1 MTELSTPDESAAA
14 QPSPDWPLDSQPAV
28 TDQLVQQAL
37 APLDALPGVPVA
49 EHEAVYDALHDEL
62 RTALDS
68 DPTISDPTI
77 GDPTIGDPTIG
88 DPSDGG
94 A

>member
-1 MTELSTPDESAAA
+1 MTELSPPDESAAA
-14 QPSPDWPLDSQPAV
+14 QPSPDWPLDSQPEV

-37 APLDALPGVPVA
+37 APLNVLPGVPVA
-49 EHEAVYDALHDEL
+49 EHEAVYNALHDNL
-62 RTALDS
+62 RTALDA
-68 DPTISDPTI
+68 
-77 GDPTIGDPTIG
+77 